1 MPGQAPQRRPGRA
14 DILRFFDGFEVPGP
28 GLVMI
33 AHWRPDT
40 PVRDDPGKF
49 WGGLAGVGR
58 KP

>member
-1 MPGQAPQRRPGRA
+1 
-14 DILRFFDGFEVPGP
+14 
-28 GLVMI
+28 MI
-33 AHWRPDT
+33 PHWRPDT